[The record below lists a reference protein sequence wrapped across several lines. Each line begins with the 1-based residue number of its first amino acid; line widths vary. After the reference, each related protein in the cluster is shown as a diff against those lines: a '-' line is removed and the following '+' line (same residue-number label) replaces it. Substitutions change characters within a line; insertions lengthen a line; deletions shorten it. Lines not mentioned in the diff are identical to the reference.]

1 MPFFVVKR
9 DLPGVTPE
17 ALQSA
22 GLRAKS
28 CCTEMTTEGKPVR
41 WVRSFF
47 LPETAQTHCY
57 FEAPFQG
64 SRRRSQSA
72 SAYSVHPDCRSGG
85 DDTGNGL
92 ARCTRHKG

>member
-28 CCTEMTTEGKPVR
+28 CCSEMTSEGKPVR

-57 FEAPFQG
+57 FEAP
-64 SRRRSQSA
+64 SRAAVEEANQR
-72 SAYSVHPDCRSGG
+72 
-85 DDTGNGL
+85 
-92 ARCTRHKG
+92 ARIPFTQIVEVVEMTPETV

>member
-28 CCTEMTTEGKPVR
+28 CCAEMTNEGQPVR

-57 FEAPFQG
+57 FEAA
-64 SRRRSQSA
+64 SRLPLRKPINARVFRLRRLW
-72 SAYSVHPDCRSGG
+72 R
-85 DDTGNGL
+85 
-92 ARCTRHKG
+92 